1 MYISLF
7 YHTLVYEVL
16 ELSNTKAHSN
26 GQMFSINN
34 KISNR
39 YKKSDSSSHFKGK
52 NRNVSLTQ
60 LDSKYVFRS
69 NYTQKYIE
77 KTIIDVNHKKKEN
90 KKSISH
96 STESKNQKDSS
107 NNNSHGSEKT
117 QKMNIEVKKKENKRE
132 QSYKVLVMSDVLTVK
147 ERMIFV
153 KAMNKKEHNK
163 MKKKVLT
170 SYNKSLTK
178 QKEQIEHSLTFTPS
192 KIAQNCLN
200 FITQQDESQYI
211 ELLSNDINDAL
222 PKELITQIKD
232 QLIIILMLIKSDKD
246 NIRSIY
252 SQSVKD
258 LYLNLQSR
266 MTLLKINNISK

>member
-1 MYISLF
+1 MLSIS
-7 YHTLVYEVL
+7 
-16 ELSNTKAHSN
+16 
-26 GQMFSINN
+26 N

-39 YKKSDSSSHFKGK
+39 YKKSDSPCHFKGK

-60 LDSKYVFRS
+60 LDNKYFLRS

-77 KTIIDVNHKKKEN
+77 KANIDCNHKKKGN

-96 STESKNQKDSS
+96 STESKRHKDSS

-117 QKMNIEVKKKENKRE
+117 QKMNIEVKKKDNKKE
-132 QSYKVLVMSDVLTVK
+132 QCYKVLAMSDVLTVK

-153 KAMNKKEHNK
+153 KGMNKKEQNK
-163 MKKKVLT
+163 IKKKVLI

-178 QKEQIEHSLTFTPS
+178 QKEHIEQSLTFTPS
-192 KIAQNCLN
+192 KIAQNCLS
-200 FITQQDESQYI
+200 FITQQDESQYG

-222 PKELITQIKD
+222 PKEMITQIKD
-232 QLIIILMLIKSDKD
+232 QLIIIIMLIKSDKD

-258 LYLNLQSR
+258 LYLILQSK

>member
-1 MYISLF
+1 MYIYLF

-26 GQMFSINN
+26 GQMLSINN

-39 YKKSDSSSHFKGK
+39 YKKSDSLSHFKGK

-96 STESKNQKDSS
+96 STESKSHKDSS

-153 KAMNKKEHNK
+153 KAMNKKEQNK

-170 SYNKSLTK
+170 SYYKSLTK
-178 QKEQIEHSLTFTPS
+178 QKEEIEQSLTFTPS
-192 KIAQNCLN
+192 KTAQNCLN
-200 FITQQDESQYI
+200 FITQQDESQYVD
-211 ELLSNDINDAL
+211 LLSNDINDAL
-222 PKELITQIKD
+222 PKELISQIKD